1 MEDGLDMAPI
11 NGFGRS
17 RRKVIHTIAAAG
29 TAAVIAGSVVLP
41 GTAGA
46 ASLGNAYDDAVHSV
60 TIGQMARDLSLDRDA
75 VNTAY
80 RAALAEENMNRRT
93 LITHVATDLNLSEA
107 TVAHA
112 WWDSWDN
119 TLDLLDSYNSGQFAV
134 WARGLHRD
142 GTITQQQLYEAED
155 WFNRRPHHLSP
166 VTLYAGFSSDRDDL
180 MQELQAFIDI
190 EFFPSHPTQSNFEN
204 WYDRRPAFLP
214 DGPLVEEPDN

>member
-1 MEDGLDMAPI
+1 MAPI

-17 RRKVIHTIAAAG
+17 RRKVIGTIAVAG
-29 TAAVIAGSVVLP
+29 TAAFIAGSVVLP
-41 GTAGA
+41 GAAGA
-46 ASLGNAYDDAVHSV
+46 ASLGRAYDDAVHAF
-60 TIGQMARDLSLDRDA
+60 TIRQMARELSLDRDT

-80 RAALAEENMNRRT
+80 REALAEENMNRRT
-93 LITHVATDLNLSEA
+93 LITHVATDLSLPET

-112 WWDSWDN
+112 WRGSWDN

-142 GTITQQQLYEAED
+142 GEITQQQLYQAED

-166 VTLYAGFSSDRDDL
+166 VTLYAGFSTDRDDL

-190 EFFPSHPTQSNFEN
+190 EFFPTNPTKSNFET

-214 DGPLVEEPDN
+214 EGPLVEEPAD